1 MSAAAAAKQRL
12 DDLHRQL
19 EAYKERLRQQEQ
31 DLYRLKAEM
40 SQTRTVVQV
49 TIPSEIGKANKEY
62 ACTMYVTFISSLLV
76 FSDINADFFCR
87 K

>member
-12 DDLHRQL
+12 DDLHHQL
-19 EAYKERLRQQEQ
+19 ETYKERLRQQEQ

-62 ACTMYVTFISSLLV
+62 ACTMYVFLYCPICYFLH
-76 FSDINADFFCR
+76 CC
-87 K
+87 